1 MTGQRK
7 SLTQRLLEGG
17 VTTGLLLFALVPV
30 YWMVS
35 SSLKSDPELS
45 QIEATWFPHEATLDQ
60 YRAALDQTPLLE
72 SLLLTGILAVATAV
86 IVVIFGSLAAYA
98 VTQWS
103 FPGKDSFLG
112 VTLFTQLLPQSA
124 VVVPLYLL
132 WNKVGLV
139 GSVGGLTGV
148 YVCLFIPVAV
158 WMLVGFF
165 RSIPVRAHRGRPD
178 RRRQPGQDPV
188 DHHPAGRP
196 PGPGRRRRLHGDH
209 RLG

>member
-45 QIEATWFPHEATLDQ
+45 QIEATWFPHEATFDQ
-60 YRAALDQTPLLE
+60 YRAALDQTPLLG

-112 VTLFTQLLPQSA
+112 VTLFTQLLPQS
-124 VVVPLYLL
+124 
-132 WNKVGLV
+132 
-139 GSVGGLTGV
+139 
-148 YVCLFIPVAV
+148 
-158 WMLVGFF
+158 
-165 RSIPVRAHRGRPD
+165 GRPAV
-178 RRRQPGQDPV
+178 PGEVRDVQSQLHASSSSRLSRECPDAHGGADSAEV
-188 DHHPAGRP
+188 DAPILSPTSIWPMTAIPDVATRGVR
-196 PGPGRRRRLHGDH
+196 
-209 RLG
+209 